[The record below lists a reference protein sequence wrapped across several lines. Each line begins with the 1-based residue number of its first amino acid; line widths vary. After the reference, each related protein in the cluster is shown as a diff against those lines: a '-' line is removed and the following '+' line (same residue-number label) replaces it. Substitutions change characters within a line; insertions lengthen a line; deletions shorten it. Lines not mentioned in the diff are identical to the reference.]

1 LAPSFGGQ
9 KDDHT
14 GVAAFTAEVARVNS
28 LPLAQLAAEVMA
40 RGFGPDGPG
49 GPGKPGTIEAP
60 ARLSVPRTTA
70 DRIAA
75 EFSPAYRSRSVPVQL
90 KVSLD
95 YLIAEG
101 LQVLEHACLVRVQS
115 HRDIGGLDY
124 AATRLG
130 RAALAQGAV
139 ERVLAGGAL

>member
-1 LAPSFGGQ
+1 VAPRSGG
-9 KDDHT
+9 KEDDQAD
-14 GVAAFTAEVARVNS
+14 VAAFRAEIARVSS

-49 GPGKPGTIEAP
+49 GPGKPGTVEAP
-60 ARLSVPRTTA
+60 AVLPVPRATA

-75 EFSPAYRSRSVPVQL
+75 EFTPAYRSRSVPVQL
-90 KVSLD
+90 KVSLG

-101 LQVLEHACLVRVQS
+101 LQVLEHACLVRVQW
-115 HRDIGGLDY
+115 HHDIGGLDY

-130 RAALAQGAV
+130 RAALAQSGV